1 MKRNA
6 KILTFALA
14 LATLLCLSLGIMA
27 SAETAAPE
35 VVAKNVK
42 VDGNFC
48 LMFAVDPATVA
59 GDNVTLKVYDKTPAE
74 GVEAIQTI
82 TLAKTELTKI
92 DYDKDGVENE
102 DMIVFET
109 KGVSAKDIADT
120 WYYTVESD
128 GAVSEAATYSVREY
142 AFERLYGDNKIAAE
156 DDYGVKQKSFYLSI
170 LRVGS
175 NAQNLL
181 VNTKLE
187 AEGKTPERLANE
199 YYYASVFGGNI
210 AGATQKFVEIGD
222 TLTLTAD
229 AGVPAWQVITYAKD
243 GSVASTKSILLN
255 DTVTVSGNTVITPD
269 PTFGTTAGKYF
280 EQIGDEAYAFEG
292 AGPWGT
298 ESLVTYFSRRRVH

>member
-6 KILTFALA
+6 KIVTFVLA
-14 LATLLCLSLGIMA
+14 LAILLCLSLGIMA

-48 LMFAVDPATVA
+48 LMFAVDPTTVA

-187 AEGKTPERLANE
+187 AEGKTYTDDE
-199 YYYASVFGGNI
+199 YNQAL
-210 AGATQKFVEIGD
+210 D
-222 TLTLTAD
+222 TLIERYKNQYGYSVDRKTIESAYEMNYYPGYLRYQFNLERVFTIAYE
-229 AGVPAWQVITYAKD
+229 YANI
-243 GSVASTKSILLN
+243 VAKN
-255 DTVTVSGNTVITPD
+255 
-269 PTFGTTAGKYF
+269 
-280 EQIGDEAYAFEG
+280 
-292 AGPWGT
+292 
-298 ESLVTYFSRRRVH
+298 